1 MIRRLS
7 CLLASAVLAVVALEG
22 ASQENQTVFR
32 SGVDLARLDVRIT
45 DASGKP
51 IPDLR
56 QDEVSVVENGVP
68 RPVLLFHHVA
78 ESGRSFLET
87 VHQTVAAEISTNQ
100 GAPRGQLYL
109 FVFDQE
115 HITAGNEQRARQ
127 AAETFLRRRVKPQD
141 RVAVYGLPG
150 PGPSLGFTAN
160 VRLARDQLQHV
171 RGDLI
176 RTPTGGD
183 NDMRVHEAYEILRG
197 NEEVL
202 TRFLVA
208 ANGTSERTGVVPDVP
223 VARATSD
230 LATMRRLVREH
241 AQSIV
246 TRADASA
253 RRFLEYTAELL
264 KSFRDVDGRKTV
276 LLFSEG
282 FHNDNVH
289 RELDR
294 LAAAAAETYSVVY
307 SFDLNRRLENLGQ
320 TSLGADQFIEIS
332 NRLDPLGGLSLETGG
347 RLFTDAGTNLDRPL
361 DELGDTE
368 TDYYVLGFSPSAAAL
383 ADRDLY
389 QRVSVRVSRPGAR
402 VSARTGYVA
411 GQKPTPAD
419 RRRVIDKALAAPF
432 SQQGLR
438 LDYTTYVGQADTPGM
453 QRIVVSLEAEL
464 PVGTDAD
471 RFADVVFVARNASS
485 GQIATSGSDR
495 MALPAKA
502 EAGTALGRSAWRV
515 QFDLPAGTYLMRCVV
530 REPGGLVG
538 SADRHF
544 SVRNLGGT
552 EVAASDL
559 VLGTPGEALPVRAR
573 AYAEQL
579 LGGAVRV
586 YGKSEQQL
594 QDLSARLELI
604 GLDPEAPGAGTA
616 PARSVVGDVDRLV
629 STDRGVRRDLSFT
642 VPVSGLPAG
651 EYVAKVT
658 VRAGSEVV
666 ADLRRQVVV
675 AVGAPPPA
683 ATTPGS
689 ARPAPSGTPREVLRG
704 AAVTRLVEKA
714 AGSANTIVQRAATQ
728 ARSGRWTEVLQT
740 VATAP
745 ASDAQAARL
754 RGLARIDREEY
765 TAAAAELGRE
775 FSERATDADLAFVL
789 GWARTGAGDQ
799 AGAISAFRSAVFLDP
814 TLVPG
819 YLAAA
824 EAYLRL
830 GERALAAQML
840 EAGLA
845 KVPNS
850 PELSTMLASVRK

>member
-1 MIRRLS
+1 MIRRFC
-7 CLLASAVLAVVALEG
+7 CLLASAVLTAVALDG
-22 ASQENQTVFR
+22 RTPQEPQTVFR

-51 IPDLR
+51 ITDLR
-56 QDEVSVVENGVP
+56 QDEVSVVENGVLKP
-68 RPVLLFHHVA
+68 LLLFHHVA

-150 PGPSLGFTAN
+150 PGPSLAFTAN
-160 VRLARDQLQHV
+160 TRLALEQLQHV
-171 RGDLI
+171 RGELL

-202 TRFLVA
+202 TRFLLA

-223 VARATSD
+223 VGRTTSD
-230 LATMRRLVREH
+230 LPTMRRLVREQ

-253 RRFLEYTAELL
+253 RRFLEYTAELM
-264 KSFRDVDGRKTV
+264 KSFRDIDGRKTV

-282 FHNDNVH
+282 FHNDNVG

-294 LAAAAAETYSVVY
+294 LAGAAAETYSVVF
-307 SFDLNRRLENLGQ
+307 SFDLNRRLENLAP
-320 TSLGADQFIEIS
+320 TSVGADQYTEIS

-347 RLFTDAGTNLDRPL
+347 RLFTDAGTHLDRAL
-361 DELGDTE
+361 GELGDSE

-383 ADRDLY
+383 ADRDVY
-389 QRVSVRVSRPGAR
+389 QRVTVRVSRPGAR
-402 VSARTGYVA
+402 VSSRTGYVA
-411 GQKPTPAD
+411 GRKPTPAD
-419 RRRVIDKALAAPF
+419 RRRIIDTALAAPF

-438 LDYTTYVGQADTPGM
+438 LDYTTYVGQADSPGM
-453 QRIVVSLEAEL
+453 QRVVVSLEAEL
-464 PVGTDAD
+464 PVSAETD
-471 RFADVVFVARNASS
+471 RLADVVFVARNAST
-485 GQIATSGSDR
+485 GQIAASGTDR
-495 MALPAKA
+495 IALPARA
-502 EAGTALGRSAWRV
+502 ETGTALGRSAWRV
-515 QFDLPAGTYLMRCVV
+515 QFDLPPGSYLMRCVV

-544 SVRNLGGT
+544 NVRNLGGAD
-552 EVAASDL
+552 VAASDL

-573 AYAEQL
+573 AYSEQL

-586 YGKSEQQL
+586 YGKSEPQL

-604 GLDPEAPGAGTA
+604 SLDPAATGGGSSA
-616 PARSVVGDVDRLV
+616 ARTVVGDVDRV
-629 STDRGVRRDLSFT
+629 VTTDRGVRRDLSFT

-651 EYVAKVT
+651 EYIAKVT
-658 VRAGSEVV
+658 IRTGGEVV
-666 ADLRRQVVV
+666 ADLRRQVMVV
-675 AVGAPPPA
+675 VGAPPA
-683 ATTPGS
+683 ATATTS
-689 ARPAPSGTPREVLRG
+689 RPAPAGAPRDVLRG
-704 AAVTRLVEKA
+704 AIVARLVEKA
-714 AGSANTIVQRAATQ
+714 GGSSDRLVQRAVAQ
-728 ARSGRWTEVLQT
+728 ARSGRWADVLQT
-740 VATAP
+740 LGNAP
-745 ASDAQAARL
+745 GTDVQAARL
-754 RGLARIDREEY
+754 RGLARIDREDY
-765 TAAAAELGRE
+765 AGAAAELGRE
-775 FSERATDADLAFVL
+775 FAERATDADLAFVL
-789 GWARTGAGDQ
+789 GWARAGAGD
-799 AGAISAFRSAVFLDP
+799 APGAISAFRSAVFLDP
-814 TLVPG
+814 MLVPG

-824 EAYLRL
+824 DAYVRL

-845 KVPNS
+845 KIPNS
-850 PELSTMLASVRK
+850 PELSSMLAAVRK